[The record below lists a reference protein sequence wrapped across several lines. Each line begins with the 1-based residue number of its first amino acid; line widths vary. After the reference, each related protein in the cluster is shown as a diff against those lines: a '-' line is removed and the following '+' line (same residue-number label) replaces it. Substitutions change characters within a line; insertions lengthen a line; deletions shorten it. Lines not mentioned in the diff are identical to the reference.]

1 MIEPSLDSL
10 YYIGISFCTI
20 EERDLSGNS
29 FLFFYG
35 KQTMKNEPLVLVGS
49 S

>member
-1 MIEPSLDSL
+1 MVEPSLDSL
-10 YYIGISFCTI
+10 YHMGISFCTI

-29 FLFFYG
+29 FRFFYG
-35 KQTMKNEPLVLVGS
+35 KQTMKNEPLGLVGS